1 MRTQLNMSH
10 GFKMQKIFGSEEPP
24 LCSSLSSL
32 CRGNANLLCI
42 VPIFLMPTRR
52 WQQYIHL
59 VNVQFPLLRITEV
72 KLERPAPSQLFFFS
86 NHFFFLLPSSFSNG
100 NNYYQ
105 SRLQATIVLACL
117 LCKHA
122 DQSKIRKK
130 CTSNNHALFLVIM

>member
-1 MRTQLNMSH
+1 MSH
-10 GFKMQKIFGSEEPP
+10 HESRFLKSKKIFGSEEPP

-72 KLERPAPSQLFFFS
+72 KLERPAPSQLFFSPTISFFS
-86 NHFFFLLPSSFSNG
+86 FPLHSQMVIIIISRACRLPLSLHVYFASMPIN
-100 NNYYQ
+100 
-105 SRLQATIVLACL
+105 L
-117 LCKHA
+117 
-122 DQSKIRKK
+122 KK
-130 CTSNNHALFLVIM
+130 EEVHE